1 MDLKKLLSGIAVV
14 IDDAFKDTASDQGGD
29 DTRNDLIFAIVDGI
43 EREWN
48 LPFYKTSAMPS
59 CDTWPNLLQAASFI
73 LLDWKLWNSGS
84 SQLEEEGIKKN
95 IEFLEQAK
103 NYLVPVFIFTNESP
117 EDVESKLPASI
128 YRDDEPDRNFIFV
141 RQKNDLTSGES
152 LNFKPIEEWI
162 THNASV
168 YALKNWEQGC
178 RSAKKELFS
187 SMYARSPEWP
197 RVFWKAYDD
206 DGVDPSSSL
215 THLIN
220 DSLTGR
226 MRTDEFEAKILA
238 APFTDVPADDLRA
251 LIGETCL
258 RPSDSLPDDEIR
270 CGDLFQSSERR
281 YLLNLRPDCDC
292 IPRGGQKTDKVQLYC
307 VEGEEMSDE
316 DIDKRYNN
324 GHFEERIY
332 ESVAFAACNG
342 RSVIFTFKRLRLK
355 RFGELREK
363 RIGRLLHPYLTRIQQ
378 RYALYLQRQGLPRVP
393 VDAIP

>member
-59 CDTWPNLLQAASFI
+59 CDTWPNLLQTASFI

-95 IEFLEQAK
+95 VKFLEQAK

-117 EDVESKLPASI
+117 EDVESELPASI
-128 YRDDEPDRNFIFV
+128 YRDDEPERNFVFV
-141 RQKNDLTSGES
+141 RRKNDLMSGDR
-152 LNFKPIEEWI
+152 LNFEPIEEWI
-162 THNASV
+162 RNNASV
-168 YALKNWEQGC
+168 YALKTWEQALHC
-178 RSAKKELFS
+178 AKIDLFG
-187 SMYARSPEWP
+187 SMYKRSRDWP
-197 RVFWKAYDD
+197 RVFWKAYCD

-220 DSLTGR
+220 DSLRGR
-226 MRTDEFEAKILA
+226 MQANTFENEILNA
-238 APFTDVPADDLRA
+238 ASTEISSEDLRA
-251 LIGETCL
+251 LIAETSFRCN
-258 RPSDSLPDDEIR
+258 DTLPCEEIR
-270 CGDLFQSSERR
+270 CGDLFQATSGKFS
-281 YLLNLRPDCDC
+281 LNIRPDCDC
-292 IPRGGQKTDKVQLYC
+292 IPRNGTVDDVELYC
-307 VEGEEMSDE
+307 VEGKIVRNSELRKSY
-316 DIDKRYNN
+316 KN
-324 GHFEERIY
+324 GHFEERVWESLAFSIY
-332 ESVAFAACNG
+332 QKKSVRFDF
-342 RSVIFTFKRLRLK
+342 RKLSVIKFSALRNN
-355 RFGELREK
+355 

-393 VDAIP
+393 EGAIP